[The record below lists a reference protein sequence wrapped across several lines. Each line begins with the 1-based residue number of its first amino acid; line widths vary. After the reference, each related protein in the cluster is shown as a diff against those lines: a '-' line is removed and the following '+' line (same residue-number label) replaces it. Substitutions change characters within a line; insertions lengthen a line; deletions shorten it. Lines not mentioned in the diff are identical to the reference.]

1 MRGNRYAFLLS
12 FTSILRAIGQHAKAV
27 LEYQECTA
35 HTRHIHTHPT
45 RHQTSKRKKKV
56 TKKRTTIYP
65 NKLNY
70 RRTTRQNKTAE
81 AAKGVRRRQVVPS
94 ASLFFSL
101 IFSAWRLLSFLLV
114 VCFRFRARRR
124 KMRSSSIH
132 SGSWEEHRYCCHRLN
147 QLRPSCQTS

>member
-101 IFSAWRLLSFLLV
+101 IFSACRLLSFLLV
-114 VCFRFRARRR
+114 VCFLFCLSSAFGFARGGEKCVVVVYIVGLGRNTATVA
-124 KMRSSSIH
+124 IA
-132 SGSWEEHRYCCHRLN
+132 
-147 QLRPSCQTS
+147 